1 MADDRNR
8 RRFTDPRAAAE
19 AAFKAATTAKPAAA
33 PPPPAPSAPR
43 PTAVPGAR
51 EMVTLRLDSAVLAHF
66 QKDGPGLQDR
76 VNEALKTLVPA
87 DDA

>member
-8 RRFTDPRAAAE
+8 RRFTDPRTAAE

-33 PPPPAPSAPR
+33 PAPPSAPR
-43 PTAVPGAR
+43 PAAVPGAR

-66 QKDGPGLQDR
+66 QKDGPGWQDR
-76 VNEALKTLVPA
+76 VNEALKALVPA
-87 DDA
+87 AHD

>member
-8 RRFTDPRAAAE
+8 RRFTDPRTAAE

-33 PPPPAPSAPR
+33 PVAPAAPR
-43 PTAVPGAR
+43 PSAVPGAR

-66 QKDGPGLQDR
+66 QKDGPGWQDR
-76 VNEALKTLVPA
+76 VNDALKALVPA
-87 DDA
+87 SED